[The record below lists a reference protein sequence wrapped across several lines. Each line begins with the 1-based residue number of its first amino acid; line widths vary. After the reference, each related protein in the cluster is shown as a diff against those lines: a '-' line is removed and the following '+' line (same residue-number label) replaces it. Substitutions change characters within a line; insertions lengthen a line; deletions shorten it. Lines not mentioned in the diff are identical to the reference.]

1 MFRFRS
7 PAQKILLP
15 APPGSQC
22 HEVGAAAIRAEMKAD
37 LEAAVRV
44 SFINLV
50 VALDPKLGFSDR
62 EAGRW
67 PFSSLYR
74 AFTSSE

>member
-1 MFRFRS
+1 
-7 PAQKILLP
+7 
-15 APPGSQC
+15 
-22 HEVGAAAIRAEMKAD
+22 MKAD
-37 LEAAVRV
+37 LEAIIRV